1 MTTVLVFVVV
11 LSMYFAKAPILA
23 LYIRLF
29 GVKPW
34 VRYTCYITLAATLLQ
49 LLAAAALVGASCAPL
64 AKEGFKSDKTA
75 TCLAS
80 VFNVGIW
87 NGLVSVITDII
98 ALVIP
103 ILIVMKLHLPLH
115 KRIGLGFVFLSGV
128 L

>member
-1 MTTVLVFVVV
+1 
-11 LSMYFAKAPILA
+11 MYFAKAPILA

-49 LLAAAALVGASCAPL
+49 FLAMATLVGASCTPV
-64 AKEGFKSDKTA
+64 AKEGLKSDKTA
-75 TCLAS
+75 ACIATIFKS
-80 VFNVGIW
+80 GIW
-87 NGLVSVITDII
+87 NGLTSMVTDII

-103 ILIVMKLHLPLH
+103 IPIVMKLQLPLH
-115 KRIGLGFVFLSGV
+115 KRIGLGFVFLTGV